1 MNKVILAGRL
11 TKDPELKT
19 TGSGVEV
26 VYFTVA
32 VNRKY
37 KKDDG
42 TQEAD
47 FINCQ
52 AWRQKAVFLNKYF
65 RKGAGVVLEG
75 NIQTRKYQDR
85 DGNNRTATEVV
96 VDELEFPQGKSG
108 NNSSSDYSNSNAS
121 YSAPQPAQA
130 PQQLPDTGQNNQAL
144 PIDDDDLPF

>member
-1 MNKVILAGRL
+1 LNKVILAGRL

-26 VYFTVA
+26 VSFTVA

-65 RKGAGVVLEG
+65 RKGDGVVLEG

-85 DGNNRTATEVV
+85 DGNNRTAIEVV

-108 NNSSSDYSNSNAS
+108 NKSDGDCSNSNAS

>member
-11 TKDPELKT
+11 TRDPELKT
-19 TGSGVEV
+19 TATGIEV
-26 VYFTVA
+26 VSFTVA

-65 RKGAGVVLEG
+65 RKGDGVVLEG

-96 VDELEFPQGKSG
+96 VDELEFPQGKAG
-108 NNSSSDYSNSNAS
+108 NNSNSDYSNANTN
-121 YSAPQPAQA
+121 YSAPQSIQA
-130 PQQLPDTGQNNQAL
+130 PQQMPNVDQNNAPS
-144 PIDDDDLPF
+144 PIDDEDLPF

>member
-1 MNKVILAGRL
+1 VVLAGRL

-26 VYFTVA
+26 VSFTVA

-65 RKGAGVVLEG
+65 RKGDGVVLEG
-75 NIQTRKYQDR
+75 SVQTRKYQDR
-85 DGNNRTATEVV
+85 DGNNRIATEVV
-96 VDELEFPQGKSG
+96 VDELEFPQGKAG
-108 NNSSSDYSNSNAS
+108 NNANGDYCNSNAS
-121 YSAPQPAQA
+121 YSAPQPATA
-130 PQQLPDTGQNNQAL
+130 PQQMPNVDQYNAPS
-144 PIDDDDLPF
+144 PIDDEDLPF